1 LGRKTAF
8 NLIKTILKTVM
19 LHQTIDQDIK
29 SAMLAKD
36 TVRLRGL
43 RAIKAALLNAK
54 TEKGASENLTPEAEV
69 KVLQRLVK
77 QRKESADIYSAQSRP
92 DLEQIE
98 KEELDVIEAY
108 LPKQMDRQAIAT
120 HVQDAIGRSGATS
133 AKDMGKVMGLVNKEL
148 AGKADGKT
156 ISEVVKELLAAL

>member
-1 LGRKTAF
+1 
-8 NLIKTILKTVM
+8 M
-19 LHQTIDQDIK
+19 LQQTIDQDIK
-29 SAMLAKD
+29 AAMLAKD

-43 RAIKAALLNAK
+43 RAIKAALLHAK
-54 TEKGASENLTPEAEV
+54 TEKGASENLTTEAEV

-77 QRKESADIYSAQSRP
+77 QRKESADIYSAQDRP

-98 KEELDVIEAY
+98 KEELDVIETY
-108 LPKQMDRQAIAT
+108 LPKQMDRQAIVA
-120 HVQDAIGRSGATS
+120 HVRETIVRSGATS